1 MKRRSLPFLLFIIL
15 LSSCGEKEHR
25 IDLLTE
31 NGKEIV
37 FELNAEEVVELYA
50 EIEMSYKVKPN
61 FVYHCS
67 FSKDNVL
74 MFEGGVDPLVTT
86 ENKLDS
92 LSIKDGITYRNIYG
106 KLEGNLMA
114 MTYGVYSIKTT
125 FIKNKQEDLKILKA
139 NIVFTK

>member
-1 MKRRSLPFLLFIIL
+1 MKRCLSFLLFIVL
-15 LSSCGEKEHR
+15 LNSCGEKEHR

-31 NGKEIV
+31 NGKEII
-37 FELNAEEVVELYA
+37 FELAAEEVVNLYA
-50 EIEMSYKVKPN
+50 EIEIEYKVKPD

-67 FSKDNVL
+67 FRKDDVL

-86 ENKLDS
+86 ANTLDS
-92 LSIKDGITYRNIYG
+92 LTVKDGITHWSFYG
-106 KLEGNLMA
+106 KLEGNLTA

-125 FIKNKQEDLKILKA
+125 FIKNKQEDLKIIKA